1 MPIRVSL
8 LSNSPPTRTIAAPRR
23 SSLGQPRAMPR
34 GRQRAAWRRCTEP
47 MAVTRLA
54 PDAVSSAVA
63 VREVT
68 TIADFDA
75 LQTDWNRLGDQLE
88 GPGPFQSWE
97 LNPAWWDHFGPGRSR
112 PILAFFKAGRGICL
126 APFFRR
132 RLA

>member
-63 VREVT
+63 VREGT

-75 LQTDWNRLGDQLE
+75 MQTDWNRVGDQLQ
-88 GPGPFQSWE
+88 GAGPFQNWGR
-97 LNPAWWDHFGPGRSR
+97 NRARWDHFGGGRS
-112 PILAFFKAGRGICL
+112 PLL
-126 APFFRR
+126 
-132 RLA
+132 L

>member
-63 VREVT
+63 VREGT

-75 LQTDWNRLGDQLE
+75 LQTDWNRLGDHPQV
-88 GPGPFQSWE
+88 PGPVPTWG
-97 LNPAWWDHFGPGRSR
+97 LNRGWVNHF
-112 PILAFFKAGRGICL
+112 
-126 APFFRR
+126 
-132 RLA
+132 

>member
-63 VREVT
+63 VPEVT

-75 LQTDWNRLGDQLE
+75 MQTDWNRLGDQLE
-88 GPGPFQSWE
+88 VPGPVQTRGWD
-97 LNPAWWDHFGPGRSR
+97 PGWWNHFGEGRSVR
-112 PILAFFKAGRGICL
+112 GLGVVEGGRGIRT
-126 APFFRR
+126 APLFRPR
-132 RLA
+132 P

>member
-1 MPIRVSL
+1 MPMRVSL
-8 LSNSPPTRTIAAPRR
+8 LSNSPATRTIAAPRR

-34 GRQRAAWRRCTEP
+34 GPQRAAWRRCTEP

-75 LQTDWNRLGDQLE
+75 MQTDWNPLVDQLE
-88 GPGPFQSWE
+88 VPGAVLTRE
-97 LNPAWWDHFGPGRSR
+97 CNRAWWKHVGE
-112 PILAFFKAGRGICL
+112 
-126 APFFRR
+126 
-132 RLA
+132 